1 MVDKRF
7 IGKNCDIIDL
17 DAIFATWENFF
28 EENNLPKDNRWKK
41 GYKPDDLKNWKII
54 GVGENEKYKDCYP
67 VGVFLLEKD
76 NHVLIYDAEGVKVHN
91 NCILKYKICSD
102 DYTLFTDEKY
112 LKKFNFPLKNF
123 SKDFKILNS
132 KDYKNWSLIQK
143 EYIYGGKYYIL
154 QKYLY
159 GKNRRIIVNGIY
171 VGFDFFYFGNTNNIW
186 EVNLWDSI

>member
-171 VGFDFFYFGNTNNIW
+171 VGFDFFYFGKTNNIW
-186 EVNLWDSI
+186 EVNLWNSI